1 MIASTYIFIKY
12 LGAFFLSVTLIGTVD
27 TVVKVSIMFSE
38 AISKKQIRLLL
49 MVYCRMGVK
58 GKW

>member
-12 LGAFFLSVTLIGTVD
+12 LGVFSLSVTLIGTVD

-38 AISKKQIRLLL
+38 AISKKTDKIITNGIL
-49 MVYCRMGVK
+49 
-58 GKW
+58 